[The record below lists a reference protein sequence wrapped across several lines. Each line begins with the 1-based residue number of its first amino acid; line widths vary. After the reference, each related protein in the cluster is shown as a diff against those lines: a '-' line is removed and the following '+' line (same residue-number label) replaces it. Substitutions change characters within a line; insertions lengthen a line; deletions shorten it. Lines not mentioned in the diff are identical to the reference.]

1 MNPTNEFHRR
11 TPGYSIQNGDR
22 IDLDMNA
29 FHRERYADK
38 SIHRIVITEELMVD
52 FDLFA
57 FERMPLVWVGNEHG
71 QFADIGWLTAFSFD
85 HSSQSVKDDS
95 QLFHRASVLGRGTVS
110 CAAGQEKHVSCTNS
124 TGVVRAGRINIFEV
138 NAPLFHGNYLMKDG
152 VVRIDYANG
161 QNRVEKLTTG
171 SLADSE
177 IGCNQAI
184 GCYQRHQSGYARLDK
199 DS

>member
-71 QFADIGWLTAFSFD
+71 EFADIGRLTAFGLD
-85 HSSQSVKDDS
+85 HASQSIQDDS
-95 QLFHRASVLGRGTVS
+95 QLFHRASVLGRGAIG
-110 CAAGQEKHVSCTNS
+110 CAAGQEKHVSSTNS

-138 NAPLFHGNYLMKDG
+138 DTPFFHGSHLTKDG

-161 QNRVEKLTTG
+161 QTRVAKLTAG
-171 SLADSE
+171 ESGGFS
-177 IGCNQAI
+177 GWV
-184 GCYQRHQSGYARLDK
+184 QSAA
-199 DS
+199 SI